1 MKKIITQI
9 KNDLR
14 IILAIAWKDI
24 LDGWKNKIIITG
36 ILTSL
41 FLVIFYNYL
50 PELTEGDEPPVLAI
64 FYENNNASIGDFE
77 YDPNYKIY
85 TTTNF
90 DTFQEIIRGIEA
102 PGLGIVIRERF
113 QPGGQSLDLQAY
125 VPYWMTAE
133 QITELTSSV
142 ELALTSYWEQ
152 PVTLVTSGNTVY
164 QVMESKEFGKNF
176 IATAG
181 LILGMTMM
189 GLSMAPQLIIE
200 EKENRTLQAVIVS
213 PASLGHFIVGKTF
226 AVLFYTSLVT
236 GIGLIFIN
244 ALVINWE
251 LMLLALF
258 VGMMTVILPGIL
270 IGVLLQTKQQVSIWV
285 WVLMIPT
292 ILPLF
297 FSIVRILPDTLML
310 IIDWWPTVALY
321 RLIQSGFS
329 YQPAFHSFRIE
340 LIYLVSLALIFLGLT
355 VFSINKQSIQG
366 E

>member
-1 MKKIITQI
+1 MKTRLTQI
-9 KNDLR
+9 KSDLR

-41 FLVIFYNYL
+41 FLVIFYNYM
-50 PELTEGDEPPVLAI
+50 PELTEGDEPPELVI
-64 FYENNNASIGDFE
+64 FYENDTVSIGDFE
-77 YDPNYKIY
+77 YTSNFKIY
-85 TTTNF
+85 TTTSMDIF
-90 DTFQEIIRGIEA
+90 KELIREMVA
-102 PGLGIVIRERF
+102 PGLGIVLTTMI
-113 QPGGQSLDLQAY
+113 QPEKSPPYLQTY
-125 VPYWMTAE
+125 VPYWMSPK
-133 QITELTSSV
+133 QVTELTRSV
-142 ELALTSYWEQ
+142 ELELTAYWDQ
-152 PVTLVTSGNTVY
+152 PVNLVTNGNLVY
-164 QVMESKEFGKNF
+164 QVMESNAFGKNF

-181 LILGMTMM
+181 LILGMILM

-200 EKENRTLQAVIVS
+200 EKDNKTIQAVIVS
-213 PASLGHFIVGKTF
+213 PASLSHFIAGKAL
-226 AVLFYTSLVT
+226 AVSFYTSLVT
-236 GIGLIFIN
+236 GIGLIFIRP
-244 ALVINWE
+244 LVLNWE

-270 IGVLLQTKQQVSIWV
+270 IGVLLQTKQQVSIWI

-297 FSIVRILPDTLML
+297 FSIVRILPETLMM

-329 YQPAFHSFRIE
+329 YQPAFSSFRWE
-340 LIYLVSLALIFLGLT
+340 LVYLLTVSLIFFGLT
-355 VFSINKQSIQG
+355 VFSINKQSLQG

>member
-9 KNDLR
+9 RSDLR
-14 IILAIAWKDI
+14 IILAIAWKDLI
-24 LDGWKNKIIITG
+24 DGWKNKIIITG

-41 FLVIFYNYL
+41 FLVIFYNYM
-50 PELTEGDEPPVLAI
+50 PELTEGNEPPVLAI
-64 FYENNNASIGDFE
+64 FYENENTSIGDFE
-77 YDPNYKIY
+77 YSPNYKIY

-90 DTFQEIIRGIEA
+90 DTFQEIIRGMEA
-102 PGLGIVIRERF
+102 PGLGIVISETF
-113 QPGGQSLDLQAY
+113 QSGTRPIDLQTY
-125 VPYWMTAE
+125 VPYWMAPK
-133 QITELTSSV
+133 QISELTRSV
-142 ELALTSYWEQ
+142 ELELTSYWDQ
-152 PVTLVTSGNTVY
+152 PVNLVTNGNIVY

-181 LILGMTMM
+181 LILGMILM

-200 EKENRTLQAVIVS
+200 EKDNKTIQAVIVS
-213 PASLGHFIVGKTF
+213 PASLGHFIAGKAL

-236 GIGLIFIN
+236 GIGLIFIRS
-244 ALVINWE
+244 LVLNWA

-258 VGMMTVILPGIL
+258 VGMITVILPGIL
-270 IGVLLQTKQQVSIWV
+270 IGVLLQTKQQVSIWI

-292 ILPLF
+292 IFPLF
-297 FSIVRILPDTLML
+297 FSIVRILPETLMM

-329 YQPAFHSFRIE
+329 YQPAFSSFRWE
-340 LIYLVSLALIFLGLT
+340 LVYLLTVSLIFFGLT
-355 VFSINKQSIQG
+355 VFSINKQSLLG